1 MPIGMNW
8 MIEKLKIFDGAKL
21 PGVPRRRRAGAGS
34 RRGLLC
40 CLSLRADSVQAPE
53 PEMSPRNLNVWGRF
67 DPGTW
72 KKVRIVTETLNERG
86 KVVEQS
92 TTETRTTLLR
102 ADTSRLALRIE
113 ATVEVAGKR
122 FESPPQV
129 VEYGYYGESPNDRS
143 ETKSLGS
150 EQLTIDG
157 RRVPCQVQQV
167 VATSGQQQQVTKMYL
182 SSDVEP
188 FVLKRETTVIQ
199 EDGKTGSD
207 FKTEAEVTAV
217 DRPYYLLHENKR
229 VAFERTIQRTSRGT
243 NITFDWTCA
252 DVPGGIVARTSEEL
266 DGHDHVVRRSRL
278 ELVDYHVV
286 DDDDD
291 SNNGGSSPQTHRQS
305 RRARRH
311 QAIGQ

>member
-1 MPIGMNW
+1 MFG
-8 MIEKLKIFDGAKL
+8 KLAYFDDIKPLGF
-21 PGVPRRRRAGAGS
+21 PRSAAIWLSLVVGT
-34 RRGLLC
+34 LC

-53 PEMSPRNLNVWGRF
+53 PELSPRNLNVWGRF

-72 KKVRIVTETLNERG
+72 KKVRIVTETINDRG
-86 KVVEQS
+86 AVVEQS

-102 ADTSRLALRIE
+102 ADTHRLALKIE

-143 ETKSLGS
+143 ETKLLGS
-150 EQLTIDG
+150 EQLVIEG
-157 RRVPCQVQQV
+157 RQVPCRIQQV

-182 SSDVEP
+182 SDDVEP

-291 SNNGGSSPQTHRQS
+291 SNNSGSSPQAHRQS

-311 QAIGQ
+311 QISGQ